1 MAIYHLVGDFCR
13 YNFFFK
19 KGQNA
24 FFRNFSGLV
33 FVVSKAG
40 CMAKAERMSIIVYR
54 DGNLGSLFLYGEKGY
69 TGTARLSIK

>member
-1 MAIYHLVGDFCR
+1 MAIYHLVGNFCR
-13 YNFFFK
+13 YNQT
-19 KGQNA
+19 GQNA

-40 CMAKAERMSIIVYR
+40 CMAKTERMSIIVYR